1 MNLSFR
7 GEQIRAEIQDG
18 GVVAVGD
25 WDLNQFLGRGGFG
38 FTFKARN
45 RSTGSVC
52 ALKIIDDSYEWQRR
66 YYSHFISEARA
77 LDAVQSE
84 NVVKILEHGE
94 TEDFLW
100 IAMEYIQGY
109 TLDAHLLTYGPLNK
123 FDFMALS
130 EQLLSG
136 LVAIHHAGLG
146 HHDVKPS
153 NIMRDEI
160 GKRWVLVDFG
170 LSMVQHPAGIQAN
183 QIQGTLAYAPPEVFE
198 AFSSKGSDIF
208 SLGTVF
214 WESLIGYNPWIEIAN
229 NLEIDNGLERMRAAV
244 QDHSVDLTVIPVEYR
259 QLILAMQH
267 RDPKA
272 RPNSKTL
279 LQWIRSIANGSP
291 PPQFS
296 GGESLDAECPVE
308 RTVGLSSGEIS
319 HLAWEEFSRILSD
332 GMADRGTPIQ
342 IIVESADV
350 AELVFT
356 VSKNGNLTAVNATLS
371 TNSSASRSLGWSV
384 DATNP
389 LRRQNVKNLPV
400 EDGFV
405 SVAEAIA
412 NSLRLV
418 WGLKLG
424 AFSII
429 YLPTV
434 D

>member
-1 MNLSFR
+1 MSLTFR
-7 GEQIRAEIQDG
+7 GDQIRAEIEDG
-18 GVVAVGD
+18 GVAAVGD
-25 WDLNQFLGRGGFG
+25 WDLIQFLGRGGFG

-45 RSTGSVC
+45 RSNGSVC

-84 NVVKILEHGE
+84 NVVKIFEHGE
-94 TEDFLW
+94 AEDFLW
-100 IAMEYIQGY
+100 IAMEFIQGY
-109 TLDAHLLTYGPLNK
+109 TLDAHVLTYGPLNK
-123 FDFMALS
+123 VDFMDLS

-136 LVAIHHAGLG
+136 LVSIHHAGLG
-146 HHDVKPS
+146 HHDIKPS

-160 GKRWVLVDFG
+160 GKRWVFVDFG

-198 AFSSKGSDIF
+198 AFSAKGSDIF

-229 NLEIDNGLERMRAAV
+229 TLDIDNRLERMRVAV
-244 QDHSVDLTVIPVEYR
+244 QDHSVDLTVIPFEYR

-272 RPNSKTL
+272 RPNAKTL

-296 GGESLDAECPVE
+296 EKETVDAESPVE
-308 RTVGLSSGEIS
+308 KPVGLSMGEIS
-319 HLAWEEFSRILSD
+319 HLAWEEFSQILSD
-332 GMADRGTPIQ
+332 GLADRGTPIQ

-356 VSKNGNLTAVNATLS
+356 VSKNGNFTEVSATLS

-389 LRRQNVKNLPV
+389 LRRRNVKSLSG
-400 EDGFV
+400 EDELA

-418 WGLKLG
+418 WALKLG
-424 AFSII
+424 SFSII